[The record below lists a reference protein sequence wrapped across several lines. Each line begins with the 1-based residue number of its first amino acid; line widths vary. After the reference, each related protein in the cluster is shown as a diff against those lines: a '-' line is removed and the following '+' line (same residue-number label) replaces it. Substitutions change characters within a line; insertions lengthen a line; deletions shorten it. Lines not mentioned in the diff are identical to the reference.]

1 MFQPQA
7 QAQREPSRTRAAESL
22 TQQKQQPTIIDLT
35 TSPSRDGTEGV
46 GDSGMLID
54 IDENVGHQQEHQV
67 DENENARTIEQ
78 GLDRP
83 GEDDQAMD
91 LVGDKSD
98 DVDVG
103 VGRMM
108 QVDGMLF
115 LYSLVFLFYS
125 HECRRRSYYSECP
138 G

>member
-1 MFQPQA
+1 MLQPQV
-7 QAQREPSRTRAAESL
+7 QAQREPSRARAVESP

-54 IDENVGHQQEHQV
+54 ADENVGPQQKHQV

-83 GEDDQAMD
+83 REDDQAMD

-103 VGRMM
+103 RVM

-115 LYSLVFLFYS
+115 LYSLFLFYFS
-125 HECRRRSYYSECP
+125 
-138 G
+138 

>member
-1 MFQPQA
+1 MLQPQA
-7 QAQREPSRTRAAESL
+7 QAQREPSRARAVESP
-22 TQQKQQPTIIDLT
+22 TQQNQQPTIIDLT

-54 IDENVGHQQEHQV
+54 ADENVKQV
-67 DENENARTIEQ
+67 DENEKARTIGQ
-78 GLDRP
+78 
-83 GEDDQAMD
+83 DDQAMD
-91 LVGDKSD
+91 MVGDKSD
-98 DVDVG
+98 DVGVG

-115 LYSLVFLFYS
+115 FLYSLVFYFVS
-125 HECRRRSYYSECP
+125 HECRRRSHYSKCR